1 MKVIS
6 FDIGINNLSYCIFDI
21 ISDDTNNNPVETSPV
36 ETSPV
41 ETSPVETS
49 PVETTCPV
57 EPYTIADWNVM
68 NINIDGVKKPTIHY
82 LTKNIIKLFDE
93 NHLFLECNKVVIE
106 NQPCMKNPVMKSIQ
120 IIVYSYFAIRGMT
133 DNKTTSE
140 IVLMSASNKMKVY
153 DGPPIE
159 LTVKSKYTRN
169 KKLAILHTQYILKDL
184 DKLEFFN
191 THKKKDDLADAYLQG
206 LFYLKRSKFI

>member
-1 MKVIS
+1 MKIIS

-21 ISDDTNNNPVETSPV
+21 ISKDSNNNTPKISDNIPETNDATP
-36 ETSPV
+36 ETNDATPI
-41 ETSPVETS
+41 EKQ
-49 PVETTCPV
+49 
-57 EPYTIADWNVM
+57 PYTIVDWNVL

-93 NHLFLECNKVVIE
+93 TPLFLECNKVVIE
-106 NQPCMKNPVMKSIQ
+106 NQPCMKNPIMKSIQ
-120 IIVYSYFAIRGMT
+120 IIIYSYFSIRGLT

-159 LTVKSKYTRN
+159 LAVKSKYTRN
-169 KKLAILHTQYILKDL
+169 KKLAILHTQYILKDAN
-184 DKLEFFN
+184 KLAFFN
-191 THKKKDDLADAYLQG
+191 THKKKDDLADAFLQG
-206 LFYLKRSKFI
+206 LFYIKKCKFI